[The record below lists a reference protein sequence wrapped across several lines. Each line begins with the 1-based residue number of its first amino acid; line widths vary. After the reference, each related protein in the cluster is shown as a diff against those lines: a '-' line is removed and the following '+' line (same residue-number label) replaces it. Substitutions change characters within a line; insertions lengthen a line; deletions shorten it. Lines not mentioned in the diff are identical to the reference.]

1 MHPLVLFRS
10 AYVVILVIMAFVSTV
25 IFTDEIKAKFQPLE
39 PAFEN
44 LLRSSNVH
52 EDVINALRMEEI
64 SDREMFIS
72 LDPTEEGLA
81 KSARDAFGI
90 DPDQNF
96 AHKKELAKLKKTW
109 SQAKLQSEAKQKVD
123 AVARAHGEPITML
136 ACDWVSSKNQ
146 FKSKYGMQIHE
157 TRLPAQSYF
166 EAYEEKLQDGLLY
179 PETLAQVISLAE
191 ENKQKSLKP
200 EMSRQMGLHLD
211 NTLTIQTKRR
221 FISSMP
227 ATIEELRNKYQV
239 MTHMWLLA
247 QMRQPTRLIYSDL
260 KESTFTKL
268 VDELLSEKNFLPER
282 EIAGCKMVVPEWAH
296 CLEYEFQT
304 RKEALRLVRE
314 EGPSIEKALWAAYQN
329 PHHRIEHWLT
339 LLSNANSGVTKSSS
353 SSSSSNPADQ
363 RLQKIERKF
372 AELERSLQRS
382 RSPRVKFSAVA
393 APQTQL
399 ALPSQHHPQ
408 PRVRANARKE
418 KMVKARVKPIKV
430 QGQHFPQR
438 LIRSL
443 RTRSTTDSSFTR
455 RPTRRVFATISQGAM
470 HSKSLPCFSRSCV
483 LGMRQTQC
491 SVRVLSLH

>member
-10 AYVVILVIMAFVSTV
+10 AYVVILVIMAFVSTL

-64 SDREMFIS
+64 LDREMFIS
-72 LDPTEEGLA
+72 FYSTEEGLA
-81 KSARDAFGI
+81 
-90 DPDQNF
+90 
-96 AHKKELAKLKKTW
+96 
-109 SQAKLQSEAKQKVD
+109 
-123 AVARAHGEPITML
+123 
-136 ACDWVSSKNQ
+136 
-146 FKSKYGMQIHE
+146 
-157 TRLPAQSYF
+157 
-166 EAYEEKLQDGLLY
+166 
-179 PETLAQVISLAE
+179 
-191 ENKQKSLKP
+191 
-200 EMSRQMGLHLD
+200 
-211 NTLTIQTKRR
+211 R

-227 ATIEELRNKYQV
+227 GTIEELRNKYQV
-239 MTHMWLLA
+239 MTHMLLA
-247 QMRQPTRLIYSDL
+247 QMRQPTRPIYSDL
-260 KESTFTKL
+260 QESTFTKL
-268 VDELLSEKNFLPER
+268 LDELLSEKNFLLER

-296 CLEYEFQT
+296 CLEYEFQI

-314 EGPSIEKALWAAYQN
+314 EGQSIEKAYGAAYQN
-329 PHHRIEHWLT
+329 PHQRVEHWLT
-339 LLSNANSGVTKSSS
+339 LLSIANSGVTKSSS

-382 RSPRVKFSAVA
+382 RSPRMKFSAIA

-399 ALPSQHHPQ
+399 ALPAPPKGQGKRSKGKNGKGKGK
-408 PRVRANARKE
+408 AN
-418 KMVKARVKPIKV
+418 

-455 RPTRRVFATISQGAM
+455 RPTRRVFATIFKRGNAQQILALFLEIMCAWDAANPMFSA
-470 HSKSLPCFSRSCV
+470 SLVAALTMWWSSEQSHALSISSGTFFACRSCRAASTSEV
-483 LGMRQTQC
+483 NRTSMPCTSCRGRLVSRD
-491 SVRVLSLH
+491 